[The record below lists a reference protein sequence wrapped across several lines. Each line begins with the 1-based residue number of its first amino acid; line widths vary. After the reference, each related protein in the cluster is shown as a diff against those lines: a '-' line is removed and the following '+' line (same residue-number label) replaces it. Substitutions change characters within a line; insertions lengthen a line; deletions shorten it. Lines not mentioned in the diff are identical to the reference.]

1 MASVNAWSKSQDSNS
16 GTLGFESNVITTE
29 GQESKIK
36 KYRSDLSRT
45 FLLNCSFRA
54 KLTLGWMVKTIWK
67 QFWQI
72 SFIPR
77 EKGKQIDEEKNIVW
91 NLFGYLNNFCNGYS
105 SERTHTLS
113 PPHMHTHA
121 QCGRVVTFQRE
132 NTILRSQTVMLESA
146 NYSHWKESV
155 AKMTSNLKSLHGSV
169 WNFY

>member
-1 MASVNAWSKSQDSNS
+1 MPR
-16 GTLGFESNVITTE
+16 FELRNTRIWVKGQTTTITKPNFFTKE
-29 GQESKIK
+29 
-36 KYRSDLSRT
+36 
-45 FLLNCSFRA
+45 FLRV
-54 KLTLGWMVKTIWK
+54 KLFLGWMVKTIWK